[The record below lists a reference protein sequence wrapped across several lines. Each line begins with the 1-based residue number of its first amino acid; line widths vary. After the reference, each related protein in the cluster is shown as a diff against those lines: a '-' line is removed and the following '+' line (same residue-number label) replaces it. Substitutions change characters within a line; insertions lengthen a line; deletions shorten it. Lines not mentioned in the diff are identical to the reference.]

1 MHGQASWT
9 LSLGRWGGVNVRLH
23 VFFVLFGAFTLF
35 LGWRDHELLQERSWI
50 APTGLLLLFLSVLIH
65 EIGHYVAALRLGGD
79 ADEIVIGPGIG
90 LAPMQPPL
98 EPQAEC
104 LMHLAGPLVNLSV
117 FMITGGVVWASNID
131 GATGFAQITGL
142 LNPLQPQLLVE
153 GPGWLVGVK
162 LACWIN
168 WIMVLANLLPAFPF
182 DGGRAL
188 RAFLSARWPDA
199 SPRRAA
205 SIVGLVAKL
214 AAGALIVV
222 AWFVR
227 DQTTTQSIPLWFS
240 LVILAIFLYFG
251 AKQEEERPTESEIED
266 ELFGYD
272 FSQGYTSL
280 EQSTER
286 RHDQPGPFARWLE
299 QRREIKR
306 QRQLE
311 IEADEESRADELLG
325 QLHEK
330 GMDSLSEE
338 ERRLL
343 KRVSA
348 RYRQRNGNQS

>member
-9 LSLGRWGGVNVRLH
+9 LSLGRWGGLNVRLH
-23 VFFVLFGAFTLF
+23 VFFVLFGTFTLF
-35 LGWRDHELLQERSWI
+35 LGWRDRELLDDRSWI
-50 APTGLLLLFLSVLIH
+50 APVGLLLLFLSVLIH
-65 EIGHYVAALRLGGD
+65 EIAHYVAAIRLGGD

-98 EPQAEC
+98 EPRAEC
-104 LMHLAGPLVNLSV
+104 LMHLAGPMVNFAIFL
-117 FMITGGVVWASNID
+117 ITGGIVWAN
-131 GATGFAQITGL
+131 GAAQFTGL

-153 GPGWLVGVK
+153 GAGWLVTIK

-168 WIMVLANLLPAFPF
+168 WVMVLANLLPAFPF

-188 RAFLSARWPDA
+188 RAALSAQWPDA

-205 SIVGLVAKL
+205 SLVALVAKI
-214 AAGALIVV
+214 AAAALVVV
-222 AWFVR
+222 AWMVR
-227 DQTTTQSIPLWFS
+227 DQPTNQVIPLWFS

-251 AKQEEERPTESEIED
+251 AKQEEERPTDSEIED

-272 FSQGYTSL
+272 FSEGYTSL
-280 EQSTER
+280 EQSTEH
-286 RHDQPGPFARWLE
+286 RHDPAGPFTRWLE
-299 QRREIKR
+299 QRRAAKR

-311 IEADEESRADELLG
+311 IEAEEERRADELLG
-325 QLHEK
+325 RLHEK
-330 GMDSLSEE
+330 GMASLSDDEQL
-338 ERRLL
+338 LL

>member
-1 MHGQASWT
+1 MYGHASWS

-23 VFFVLFGAFTLF
+23 VFFVLFGVFTLF
-35 LGWRDHELLQERSWI
+35 LGWRDHELLQDRSWV
-50 APTGLLLLFLSVLIH
+50 APTGLFLLFLSVLIH
-65 EIGHYVAALRLGGD
+65 EMGHYVAAMRLGGD
-79 ADEIVIGPGIG
+79 ADEIVIGPGLG

-104 LMHLAGPLVNLSV
+104 LMHLAGPIVNFAM
-117 FMITGGVVWASNID
+117 FMITAGVVWANGIV
-131 GATGFAQITGL
+131 GATGAEQLKGL
-142 LNPLQPQLLVE
+142 LNPLQPQWLVE
-153 GPGWLVGVK
+153 GPGWLVSVK

-168 WIMVLANLLPAFPF
+168 WLMALANLLPAFPF

-188 RAFLSARWPDA
+188 RAALSARWPDE

-205 SIVGLVAKL
+205 SIVGLVAKI
-214 AAGALIVV
+214 AAAALIVIALV
-222 AWFVR
+222 VR
-227 DQTTTQSIPLWFS
+227 NQPTSQVIPLWFS

-251 AKQEEERPTESEIED
+251 AKQEEERTIDAEIEE

-286 RHDQPGPFARWLE
+286 RHDLTGPFARWLE
-299 QRREIKR
+299 QRREAKR

-311 IEADEESRADELLG
+311 IEADEERRADELLG
-325 QLHEK
+325 RLHEN
-330 GMDSLSEE
+330 GMDSLTDD
-338 ERRLL
+338 ERLLL

-348 RYRQRNGNQS
+348 RYRQRNSNQS

>member
-1 MHGQASWT
+1 MHGQASWS
-9 LSLGRWGGVNVRLH
+9 LSLGRWGGVSVRLH
-23 VFFVLFGAFTLF
+23 VFFVLFGVFTLF
-35 LGWRDHELLQERSWI
+35 LGWRDHASLADRSWI
-50 APTGLLLLFLSVLIH
+50 APTGLLLLFLSVLFH
-65 EIGHYVAALRLGGD
+65 EFGHYIAAMRLGGD
-79 ADEIVIGPGIG
+79 GDEIVIGPGIG

-104 LMHLAGPLVNLSV
+104 LMHLSGPLVNLAI
-117 FMITGGVVWASNID
+117 FMITGGIISAN
-131 GATGFAQITGL
+131 GTEQFTGL
-142 LNPLQPQLLVE
+142 LNPMQPQNLVE
-153 GPGWLVGVK
+153 GAAWLVVTK
-162 LACWIN
+162 LICWIN
-168 WIMVLANLLPAFPF
+168 WVMFLANLLPAFPF

-188 RAFLSARWPDA
+188 RAALSARWPDA

-205 SIVGLVAKL
+205 SVVTLVAKI

-227 DQTTTQSIPLWFS
+227 NQPTNQAIPLWFS

-280 EQSTER
+280 ERTSER

-299 QRREIKR
+299 QRREAKR
-306 QRQLE
+306 QRQ
-311 IEADEESRADELLG
+311 IEVEAEEERRADELLG
-325 QLHEK
+325 RLHEK
-330 GMDSLSEE
+330 GMESLSEE
-338 ERRLL
+338 ERLLL

>member
-1 MHGQASWT
+1 MHGQASWS
-9 LSLGRWGGVNVRLH
+9 LSLGRWGGVYVRLH

-35 LGWRDHELLQERSWI
+35 LGWRDHELLQDRSWI
-50 APTGLLLLFLSVLIH
+50 APTGLFLLFLSVLLH

-79 ADEIVIGPGIG
+79 GDEIVIGPGIG

-104 LMHLAGPLVNLSV
+104 LMHLAGPLVNFAV
-117 FMITGGVVWASNID
+117 FIITGAVVCVKGSEQ
-131 GATGFAQITGL
+131 FTGL
-142 LNPLQPQLLVE
+142 LHPLQPQLLVE
-153 GPGWLVGVK
+153 GASWLVVVK

-168 WIMVLANLLPAFPF
+168 WVMVLANLLPAFPF

-188 RAFLSARWPDA
+188 RAALSARWPDA

-205 SIVGLVAKL
+205 SIVGLVAKI
-214 AAGALIVV
+214 AAAALIVI
-222 AWFVR
+222 AWMVR
-227 DQTTTQSIPLWFS
+227 EQPTSQSIPLWFA

-251 AKQEEERPTESEIED
+251 AKQEEERATESEIED

-280 EQSTER
+280 ERSTEHR
-286 RHDQPGPFARWLE
+286 PDQTGPFARWLE
-299 QRREIKR
+299 QRRAAKR

-311 IEADEESRADELLG
+311 IEAEEERRADELLG
-325 QLHEK
+325 RLHEK
-330 GMDSLSEE
+330 GMDSLSDE
-338 ERRLL
+338 ERLLL

-348 RYRQRNGNQS
+348 RYRQRNSNQS

>member
-1 MHGQASWT
+1 MHGQGSWT
-9 LSLGRWGGVNVRLH
+9 LSLGRWGGITVRVH
-23 VFFVLFGAFTLF
+23 VFFVLFGVFTLF
-35 LGWRDHELLQERSWI
+35 LGWRDHELLQDRSWI
-50 APTGLLLLFLSVLIH
+50 APTGLFVLFLSVLLH
-65 EIGHYVAALRLGGD
+65 ELGHYIAALRLGGD

-104 LMHLAGPLVNLSV
+104 LMHLAGPLVNLAIFV
-117 FMITGGVVWASNID
+117 ITGGLVWTN
-131 GATGFAQITGL
+131 GAAHFTGL

-153 GPGWLVGVK
+153 GSAWLVAVK

-168 WIMVLANLLPAFPF
+168 WVMVLANLLPAFPF

-188 RAFLSARWPDA
+188 RAWLAARWPDA

-205 SIVGLVAKL
+205 GMVTLVAKI
-214 AAGALIVV
+214 AAAALIVV
-222 AWFVR
+222 AWLVR
-227 DQTTTQSIPLWFS
+227 DQPTNQAIPLWFS

-251 AKQEEERPTESEIED
+251 AKQEEERPTESDLED
-266 ELFGYD
+266 EMFGYD

-280 EQSTER
+280 ERSTER

-299 QRREIKR
+299 QRREAKR

-311 IEADEESRADELLG
+311 IEADEERRADELLG
-325 QLHEK
+325 RLHEK
-330 GMDSLSEE
+330 GMDSLSDDEHL
-338 ERRLL
+338 LL

>member
-1 MHGQASWT
+1 MHSQASWT
-9 LSLGRWGGVNVRLH
+9 LSLGRWGGVAVRLH
-23 VFFVLFGAFTLF
+23 VFFVLFGVFTLF
-35 LGWRDHELLQERSWI
+35 LGWRDHDLLRERSWI
-50 APTGLLLLFLSVLIH
+50 APTGLALLFFSVLIH
-65 EIGHYVAALRLGGD
+65 EMAHYIAALRLGGD
-79 ADEIVIGPGIG
+79 GDEIIIGPGIG

-104 LMHLAGPLVNLSV
+104 LMHLAGPIVNFAI
-117 FMITGGVVWASNID
+117 FMITGGIVCANGTD
-131 GATGFAQITGL
+131 QFTGL
-142 LNPLQPQLLVE
+142 LNPLQPQQLAE
-153 GPGWLVGVK
+153 GSTWLVVVK

-168 WIMVLANLLPAFPF
+168 WVMVLANLLPAFPF

-188 RAFLSARWPDA
+188 RAALAARWPDA

-205 SIVGLVAKL
+205 SVVTLLAKIA
-214 AAGALIVV
+214 AAGLIVV
-222 AWFVR
+222 AWLVR
-227 DQTTTQSIPLWFS
+227 NQPTSQIIPLWFS

-280 EQSTER
+280 ERSQER

-299 QRREIKR
+299 QRREAKR
-306 QRQLE
+306 QKQIE
-311 IEADEESRADELLG
+311 IEADEERRADELLG
-325 QLHEK
+325 LLHEK
-330 GMDSLSEE
+330 GMESLSEE
-338 ERRLL
+338 ERLLL